1 MRYEAPRMEIVTL
14 SADTAVANEVSV
26 DFGSLI
32 SENSKP

>member
-1 MRYEAPRMEIVTL
+1 MKYETPAMEIVTL
-14 SADTAVANEVSV
+14 STDTAVANEVSV

>member
-1 MRYEAPRMEIVTL
+1 MKYVAPEMEIVTL
-14 SADTAVANEVSV
+14 SADTAVAIEVSV